1 MTAAFTRLT
10 RKAITVLD
18 RRAINRATLARQLL
32 LRRHDLSVLEAT
44 EQLVGLQA
52 QLPFPPYIGL
62 WARLEDFDR
71 DELSKL
77 ILDRQIVRSSLMRY
91 TMHLVTTPDL
101 LWLRP
106 LLQPVLDRAQK
117 GFFGRETQ
125 GLDLGE
131 IAAHGRK
138 LLNGKALTQ
147 VQLREA
153 MSERFP
159 GRDPLSL
166 AYSVQYLVPLVHVPP
181 WGKGGSVPSTL
192 AEPFVDGKFAKE
204 ADPKRLV
211 RRYLAAFGPATV
223 KDLQAFS
230 GLTFMAKVFKEMGD
244 ELEVL
249 TADTGQELYDL
260 PGAPRPDGDTPAP
273 VRFLPEYDNLM
284 VSHFDRS
291 RVMDDDIRKKVCVGA
306 GIAATLLVDGFVRGI
321 WKLKEQKKTAT
332 LTLTLFKPLSKKDLK
347 AVEKEADGVLRF
359 AAPDATTR
367 ELVVG

>member
-1 MTAAFTRLT
+1 M
-10 RKAITVLD
+10 LD

-32 LRRHDLSVLEAT
+32 LQRHDMGVLEAT

-52 QLPFPPYIGL
+52 QLPFPPYVGL
-62 WARLEDFDR
+62 WARLNSFDR

-91 TMHLVTTPDL
+91 TMHLVTTADL

-106 LLQPVLDRAQK
+106 LLQPVLNRAQK
-117 GFFGRETQ
+117 GFFGRQTE
-125 GLDLGE
+125 GMDLGE
-131 IAAHGRK
+131 IAQHGRK

-153 MSERFP
+153 MSEKFP

-192 AEPFVDGKFAKE
+192 AEPFLDQKLTKDP
-204 ADPKRLV
+204 DPKLLV
-211 RRYLAAFGPATV
+211 RRYLAAYGPATV

-230 GLTFMAKVFKEMGD
+230 GLTFMAKVFKDMGA

-249 TADTGQELYDL
+249 VSDTGQELYDL
-260 PGAPRPDGDTPAP
+260 RDAPRPDGDTPAP

-284 VSHFDRS
+284 VSHFDRT
-291 RVMDDDIRKKVCVGA
+291 RVMDDDIRKRVCVGA
-306 GIAATLLVDGFVRGI
+306 GIAATLLVDGFVRGM

-347 AVEKEADGVLRF
+347 AVGQEADALLRF

-367 ELVVG
+367 EFVVG